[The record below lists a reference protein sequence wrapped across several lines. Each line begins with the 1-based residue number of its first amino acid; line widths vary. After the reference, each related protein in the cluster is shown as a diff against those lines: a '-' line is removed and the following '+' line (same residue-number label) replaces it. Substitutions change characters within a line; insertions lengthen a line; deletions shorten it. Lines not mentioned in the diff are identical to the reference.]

1 MTGYILINKD
11 LQAPVCNELTKEI
24 IFYPNVELALIAAN
38 KTVIQVK
45 AVKATLTYDE
55 TWNTQSFKSVLQRSL
70 SIQAW
75 KGTRKN

>member
-1 MTGYILINKD
+1 MNDYILINTV
-11 LQAPVCNELTKEI
+11 LSLPVRNELTKEI

-55 TWNTQSFKSVLQRSL
+55 T
-70 SIQAW
+70 
-75 KGTRKN
+75 

>member
-55 TWNTQSFKSVLQRSL
+55 TSNM
-70 SIQAW
+70 
-75 KGTRKN
+75 

>member
-1 MTGYILINKD
+1 MNGYILINKD
-11 LQAPVCNELTKEI
+11 LQLPITNELTKEI

-55 TWNTQSFKSVLQRSL
+55 TSNM
-70 SIQAW
+70 
-75 KGTRKN
+75 

>member
-1 MTGYILINKD
+1 MNGYILINTV
-11 LQAPVCNELTKEI
+11 LSLPVRNELTKEI

-55 TWNTQSFKSVLQRSL
+55 T
-70 SIQAW
+70 
-75 KGTRKN
+75 

>member
-45 AVKATLTYDE
+45 AVKAELV
-55 TWNTQSFKSVLQRSL
+55 FKLVD
-70 SIQAW
+70 
-75 KGTRKN
+75 

>member
-1 MTGYILINKD
+1 MNGYILINTA
-11 LQAPVCNELTKEI
+11 LSLPVRNELTKEI

-55 TWNTQSFKSVLQRSL
+55 S
-70 SIQAW
+70 
-75 KGTRKN
+75 